1 MGGAPFRRLEKSR
14 NCSSKKTSRG
24 SIVILVDVN
33 LLVYV
38 GSPASLEHERAREWF
53 EDRMNSGERVGLP
66 WHSLFGFLR
75 VATKRSVASESLAM
89 NEALLFVEE
98 WLEWDTVWV
107 PEPTVEHLNIARR
120 LLRQQPRSALVPDVH
135 LAALAIEHGLTLC
148 SNDLDFRLFPELRL
162 HNPLE

>member
-1 MGGAPFRRLEKSR
+1 M
-14 NCSSKKTSRG
+14 KKTSRG

-107 PEPTVEHLNIARR
+107 PEPTVEHLNIVGR
-120 LLRQQPRSALVPDVH
+120 LLRQQWAAEVKSSIEEAGECLHGSDWTLDIGLLDV
-135 LAALAIEHGLTLC
+135 GL
-148 SNDLDFRLFPELRL
+148 
-162 HNPLE
+162 

>member
-1 MGGAPFRRLEKSR
+1 M
-14 NCSSKKTSRG
+14 
-24 SIVILVDVN
+24 ILVDVN

-38 GSPASLEHERAREWF
+38 GSPSSPEHERVREWF
-53 EDRMNSGERVGLP
+53 EERMNSGERVGLP

-75 VATKRSVASESLAM
+75 VATKPSTVLGSLSM
-89 NEALLFVEE
+89 SEALLFVEE

-107 PEPTVEHLNIARR
+107 PEPTVEHMKIAGR
-120 LLRQQPRSALVPDVH
+120 LLRDLPRSALVPDAH

-148 SNDLDFRLFPELRL
+148 SNDRDFRLFPELRL

>member
-1 MGGAPFRRLEKSR
+1 M
-14 NCSSKKTSRG
+14 
-24 SIVILVDVN
+24 ILVDVN
-33 LLVYV
+33 LLLYV
-38 GSPASLEHERAREWF
+38 GNKSSEEHDRTTAWF

-75 VATKRSVASESLAM
+75 TATGVARPPLPM
-89 NEALLFVEE
+89 NEALAFVEE

-107 PEPTVEHLNIARR
+107 PEPTVEHMKIVGT
-120 LLRQQPRSALVPDVH
+120 LLRAVPRSSLVPDAH

-148 SNDLDFRLFPELRL
+148 SNDRDFRLFPELRL